1 MRLSSSS
8 ATEGIRKVG
17 STSSSLFWGAI
28 LSGMAALLGIVAVLQ
43 YRSNIQ
49 LSTAAEIRAGSN
61 LQSLMMNWGLDF
73 YGELSTVCIALQVG
87 PDSGERDSWEDFTHR
102 YAEWSHAGI
111 NHDAAESIY
120 SNPDL
125 IENIYVWVTSQSEK
139 PRLLHLG
146 ADTDTIENANVPA
159 NLRTLLARL
168 QANSSSLPLA
178 LRAWALHDSPG
189 KRRPADGDHLSP
201 LNLLQSNALHLLR
214 SNGETGWQFDANI
227 PAIVHPII
235 HHAHRHSGFP
245 ERLISG
251 QSRVDWIVVV
261 LNANTIQKRILPELA
276 KRYFDQGEGREYKLA
291 VIATGQMPQVFYSSD
306 PGFGSQDID
315 AADST
320 MNIFSPSPESAEGQ
334 RWLSA
339 KNGRP
344 APRAEWHRFSSP
356 VWFPVIQYTSHQ
368 DPWILILQHRTGP
381 IEAIV
386 AKIWRRNLMIGGFVL
401 LLLAASMG
409 LVVIASQRAQR
420 LAKLQLDFVT
430 SVSHELLTPVAAIF
444 STGQN
449 IRDGLIEGKADL
461 LVHGSIITAQ
471 ARQLK
476 DLVDQILLFAS
487 TESQKRYI
495 LRPLQVSEILQCVSK
510 NVAVL
515 VDEGGFDFEQHVE
528 ADLPLVMGDLS
539 ALSHCLTD
547 LIANAIKYS
556 GRSRWI
562 SISAGV
568 RRTGNQPKEVWI
580 SVQDHGIGIS
590 SSELPHIF
598 EPFYRSP
605 KVMDA
610 QIHGTG
616 LGLAVAKRIAEA
628 LGGRLSVTSEVD
640 VGSIFT
646 LHLRIASELYPE
658 TPFVPSEADLGIQ
671 E

>member
-1 MRLSSSS
+1 M
-8 ATEGIRKVG
+8 
-17 STSSSLFWGAI
+17 
-28 LSGMAALLGIVAVLQ
+28 
-43 YRSNIQ
+43 
-49 LSTAAEIRAGSN
+49 
-61 LQSLMMNWGLDF
+61 
-73 YGELSTVCIALQVG
+73 
-87 PDSGERDSWEDFTHR
+87 
-102 YAEWSHAGI
+102 
-111 NHDAAESIY
+111 
-120 SNPDL
+120 
-125 IENIYVWVTSQSEK
+125 
-139 PRLLHLG
+139 
-146 ADTDTIENANVPA
+146 
-159 NLRTLLARL
+159 
-168 QANSSSLPLA
+168 
-178 LRAWALHDSPG
+178 
-189 KRRPADGDHLSP
+189 
-201 LNLLQSNALHLLR
+201 
-214 SNGETGWQFDANI
+214 
-227 PAIVHPII
+227 
-235 HHAHRHSGFP
+235 
-245 ERLISG
+245 
-251 QSRVDWIVVV
+251 
-261 LNANTIQKRILPELA
+261 
-276 KRYFDQGEGREYKLA
+276 
-291 VIATGQMPQVFYSSD
+291 
-306 PGFGSQDID
+306 
-315 AADST
+315 
-320 MNIFSPSPESAEGQ
+320 
-334 RWLSA
+334 
-339 KNGRP
+339 
-344 APRAEWHRFSSP
+344 
-356 VWFPVIQYTSHQ
+356 
-368 DPWILILQHRTGP
+368 
-381 IEAIV
+381 
-386 AKIWRRNLMIGGFVL
+386 
-401 LLLAASMG
+401 
-409 LVVIASQRAQR
+409 
-420 LAKLQLDFVT
+420 AKLQLDFVT

-568 RRTGNQPKEVWI
+568 RRTENQPKEVWI